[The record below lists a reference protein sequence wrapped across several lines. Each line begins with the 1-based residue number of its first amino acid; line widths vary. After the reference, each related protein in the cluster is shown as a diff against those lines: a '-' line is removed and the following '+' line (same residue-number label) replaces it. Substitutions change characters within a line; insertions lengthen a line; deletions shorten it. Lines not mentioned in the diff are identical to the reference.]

1 MNRRQRGTGRI
12 FLPKGSSVW
21 WLQYYQN
28 GVKQRESA
36 QTSDRRLALEK
47 LKLRIAEVT
56 TGAVT
61 GLTPKKTRISEL
73 ADDFIRDYRINGKT
87 SLDDAT
93 TRWRLHLEP
102 FFGRLRASQV
112 TSILLNKYV
121 DKRQQEGAANGTIN
135 RELAA
140 LKRMFNLGH
149 QATPPKIFYVPHFPK
164 LAESN
169 ARQGF
174 LEDVQYRKLLES
186 CLEIWFQAIVEVGAT
201 YGWRVGELVKLRV
214 NQINLANRTIRLH
227 PGTTKNKEGR
237 EVKMTESVHNL
248 LGLCVEGKESDD
260 YVFTRPNG
268 KRVTDFRGTWDNA
281 RKAAGVPELLF
292 HDLRRTAARN
302 FRNAGIAEG
311 VIMKIGG
318 WKTRSVF
325 ERYAI
330 VAHSDVENAL
340 DKLEEQR
347 VQIRAQ
353 AREKIER
360 SSGQRPGLFII
371 ASRRAGGQ

>member
-1 MNRRQRGTGRI
+1 VSRRQRGTGRI
-12 FLPKGSSVW
+12 LLPKGSSVW

-36 QTSDRRLALEK
+36 ETSDRKEALEQ

-61 GLTPKKTRISEL
+61 GLTPKKTRILEL
-73 ADDFIRDYRINGKT
+73 AEDFIRDYKINGKT
-87 SLDDAT
+87 SLDDAEA
-93 TRWRLHLEP
+93 RWRLHLEP
-102 FFGRLRASQV
+102 FFGRMKASQV
-112 TSILLNKYV
+112 TSVLLNKYV
-121 DKRQQEGAANGTIN
+121 DKRQEAGAANGTIN

-149 QATPPKIFYVPHFPK
+149 EATPPKIFYIPHFPT
-164 LAESN
+164 LAEN
-169 ARQGF
+169 NVRQGF
-174 LEDVQYRKLLES
+174 LEDAQYQKLLES

-201 YGWRVGELVKLRV
+201 YGWRIGELLKLRV
-214 NQINLANRTIRLH
+214 NQINLANWTIRLH
-227 PGTTKNKEGR
+227 PCTTKNKEGR
-237 EVKMTESVHNL
+237 EVKMTELVHNL
-248 LGLCVEGKESDD
+248 LELCVEGKVPDD

-268 KRVTDFRGTWDNA
+268 KRVKDFRGTWENA
-281 RKAAGVPELLF
+281 CKAAGVPDLLF

-347 VQIRAQ
+347 AQLRAE
-353 AREKIER
+353 ARKKLER
-360 SSGQRPGLFII
+360 TSGQRLGLFIV
-371 ASRRAGGQ
+371 ASRRA